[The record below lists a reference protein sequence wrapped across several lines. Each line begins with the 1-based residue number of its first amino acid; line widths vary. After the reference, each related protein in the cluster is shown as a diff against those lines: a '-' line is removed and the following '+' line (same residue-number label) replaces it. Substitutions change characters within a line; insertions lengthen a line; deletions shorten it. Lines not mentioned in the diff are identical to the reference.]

1 MLSGIADLACIIGMV
16 PRLFIP
22 AEKKQR
28 GDGKMKRTDK
38 EIVALGRTTAQ
49 KAVDVVSWPYCYEAK
64 LSKDARK
71 KLLRK

>member
-38 EIVALGRTTAQ
+38 EIVALGRKTAQ
-49 KAVDVVSWPYCYEAK
+49 KAVDV
-64 LSKDARK
+64 L
-71 KLLRK
+71 